1 LIGVSPAGVGLDL
14 AQDRPSRAGQTAAHR
29 DGGTGM
35 VRAGNAGF
43 VRRRWIAGAALAL
56 AAQLSGCAL
65 LPTAPVRA
73 GAGAAPDLAAALQRG
88 LPYAVGVYAIGSTAA
103 PTARLAAADRP
114 AAPSEGDAD
123 EGPGASVGAGI
134 VLGAD
139 GRVVTAAHVVA
150 EAEAV
155 IVKLADA
162 RILPARVVGVDTD
175 ADIAVLRI
183 DARWPAEPPLG
194 HSVSLRPGDRVL
206 AIGEPFGLSRSA
218 VAGIVS
224 GDARHFVD
232 DRDVMFLQTDIALNP
247 GDSGGPLLD
256 EHGRIVA
263 MNLRSVVGLYGMAGL
278 GLSVPIEVV
287 QQIAAEIE
295 SGRTRAR
302 PQLGA
307 RFEDLAPPEAY
318 RRGMTHARG
327 ALVRSVSPAGAAQ
340 RLGLRAGDVIVG
352 MNGRPV
358 SDGADLGRLLL
369 EWDDAAELR
378 LTVFRAGGY
387 AELRAR

>member
-1 LIGVSPAGVGLDL
+1 MVHAG
-14 AQDRPSRAGQTAAHR
+14 
-29 DGGTGM
+29 
-35 VRAGNAGF
+35 
-43 VRRRWIAGAALAL
+43 RRLRWMPAALAMAALL
-56 AAQLSGCAL
+56 AGCA
-65 LPTAPVRA
+65 PVAPMRA
-73 GAGAAPDLAAALQRG
+73 SAPPDLARALQLG
-88 LPYAVGVYAIGSTAA
+88 MPYAVGVYAIGPATQA
-103 PTARLAAADRP
+103 TTRLGALDRP
-114 AAPSEGDAD
+114 APAPGGNTD
-123 EGPGASVGAGI
+123 EPVGSAVGAGI
-134 VLGAD
+134 VLRAD
-139 GRVVTAAHVVA
+139 GLVVTAAHVVTD
-150 EAEAV
+150 AEAV

-162 RILPARVVGVDTD
+162 RILPARVVGADAD

-183 DARWPAEPPLG
+183 DTRWATEPPLG

-206 AIGEPFGLSRSA
+206 AIGEPYGLSRSA

-295 SGRTRAR
+295 AGRAKAR

-307 RFEDLAPPEAY
+307 RFEDLAPPEAHL
-318 RRGMTHARG
+318 RGMTHARG
-327 ALVRSVSPAGAAQ
+327 ALVRSVVPDSLAQ
-340 RLGLRAGDVIVG
+340 RIGLRGGDVIVG

-369 EWDDAAELR
+369 EWDDPAALR
-378 LTVFRAGGY
+378 LTVLRAGRY
-387 AELRAR
+387 EELRAR